1 VSAAAVTIVPG
12 APDAGPASGGCAVS
26 ADAFVL
32 PARIAEGRSGS
43 GPRFADDVWDVT
55 AFVPWTTGS
64 SRIDFTTIA
73 DSCQRQTAREFLY
86 SRINRAV
93 PVGGM
98 TARPMKIT
106 NLTREFSEV
115 RAILADFAA
124 AGAPRLADVTPALL
138 TGVLA
143 GWRTST
149 AAAAGK
155 AGVVRHMAAHGPFL
169 TDKLTFMPWL
179 GRTAN
184 QVAGRMPLGE
194 NTTPRIPEDVI
205 APLLKA
211 AVFYVCT
218 ASGDL
223 LAAKA
228 ELTALHA
235 AIAGMPRLSPG
246 QTRARLEAFVE
257 TRHRDGRGIPARP
270 GSGPAARQP
279 NLRLI
284 CLLAGIPSNASY
296 HREYLDDAARRTG
309 FEHGGLTTPL
319 SEGPLAGRAWRPGLE
334 TGSLDQELHH
344 LRTACWI
351 VIAYLS
357 GMRDPE
363 VRELAPGCAVTEP
376 GSDGRVRRKLRG
388 RVFKGRKLTGDEAD
402 WVVLGIVH
410 DAVAVLLQVND
421 HPTHLFGWDRGGKKE
436 LMRGVPGRVN
446 RFAAHCN
453 QLWSAP
459 GRPFIPDAG
468 GGPWSFD
475 ARQFRRSLAW
485 HIAHQP
491 FGVVAGARQYQHA
504 KVAVFEGYAGTS
516 QSGFAAEVEAEQNIA
531 RLDYLEDLYRRWNT
545 GEPAGG
551 GAARHIDAEFTRI
564 RADLA
569 DLPGTIASPA
579 RLRTMLQH
587 LSVILHPGV
596 LGDCFFQP
604 ATAACLTRAR
614 PAGTGR
620 PLPMLNSCL
629 SCPNARRTP
638 EHQPRLELARDQ
650 ARQALEAAG
659 KQALPPLQ
667 RAALDDHLSQLDQLI
682 CQCTSGKDGNPR

>member
-1 VSAAAVTIVPG
+1 MSAAAAAAVP
-12 APDAGPASGGCAVS
+12 AGGRPAVEFAVS
-26 ADAFVL
+26 PGAFVL
-32 PARIAEGRSGS
+32 PARITEGRSGD

-55 AFVPWTTGS
+55 AFVPWTTRS
-64 SRIDFTTIA
+64 SRIDFTAIA
-73 DSCQRQTAREFLY
+73 DPGQRRTAREFLY
-86 SRINRAV
+86 SRINRAI
-93 PVGGM
+93 PAGGA

-106 NLTREFSEV
+106 NLPGEFHEV
-115 RAILADFAA
+115 RAILADLAA

-143 GWRTST
+143 RWRTS
-149 AAAAGK
+149 AVAAAGK
-155 AGVVRHMAAHGPFL
+155 AGVVRHMAAHGPFR

-184 QVAGRMPLGE
+184 QVAGRMPLQE

-218 ASGDL
+218 AAGDL
-223 LAAKA
+223 LAAQA
-228 ELTALHA
+228 ELAGLHA
-235 AIAGMPRLSPG
+235 AIAGMPRLSAG
-246 QTRARLEAFVE
+246 QARARLEAFVE
-257 TRHRDGRGIPARP
+257 ARSREGRGMPSRQN
-270 GSGPAARQP
+270 SGPAVRQP
-279 NLRLI
+279 NRKLI
-284 CLLAGIPSNASY
+284 CLLAGIPSSAGY
-296 HREYLDDAARRTG
+296 HREYLDDAARRIG
-309 FEHGGLTTPL
+309 FEDGGLSTPR
-319 SEGPLAGRAWRPGLE
+319 SQGPGTGRPWRPGLDAS
-334 TGSLDQELHH
+334 SLDQELHH

-363 VRELAPGCAVTEP
+363 VRELTPACAVTEP
-376 GSDGRVRRKLRG
+376 GSDGRIRRKLRG
-388 RVFKGRKLTGDEAD
+388 RVFKGRKLSGDQAD
-402 WVVLGIVH
+402 WVVPGIVH
-410 DAVAVLLQVND
+410 DAVAVLRQVND

-436 LMRGVPGRVN
+436 LMRDVPSRVN

-459 GRPFIPDAG
+459 GRPFIPDAD
-468 GGPWSFD
+468 GGPWVFD

-531 RLDYLEDLYRRWNT
+531 RLDYLEDLYRDWNT
-545 GEPAGG
+545 GGPAGG
-551 GAARHIDAEFTRI
+551 GAARRIDAEFSRI

-587 LSVILHPGV
+587 LSITLHPGV

-604 ATAACLTRAR
+604 ATAACLKRAA

-638 EHQPRLELARDQ
+638 AHQPRLQQARDQ
-650 ARQALEAAG
+650 ARQALEETAG
-659 KQALPPLQ
+659 RPLPRLQ
-667 RAALDDHLSQLDQLI
+667 RAALNDHLSQLDQLI
-682 CQCTSGKDGNPR
+682 CQCTSGKDDIPR

>member
-1 VSAAAVTIVPG
+1 MSAAAADAVP
-12 APDAGPASGGCAVS
+12 AAGLPAVECAVRPG
-26 ADAFVL
+26 AFVL
-32 PARIAEGRSGS
+32 PARITEGRSGD

-55 AFVPWTTGS
+55 AFVPWTTVS
-64 SRIDFTTIA
+64 SRIDFTAIA
-73 DSCQRQTAREFLY
+73 DPGQRQTAREFLY

-93 PVGGM
+93 PVGGA

-106 NLTREFSEV
+106 NLPAEFCEV

-124 AGAPRLADVTPALL
+124 AGASRLADVTPVLL
-138 TGVLA
+138 AEVLTR
-143 GWRTST
+143 WRTS
-149 AAAAGK
+149 AAVAAGK

-169 TDKLTFMPWL
+169 TGQLTFMPWL

-184 QVAGRMPLGE
+184 QVAGRMPQHE

-218 ASGDL
+218 AAADL
-223 LAAKA
+223 LAAQA
-228 ELTALHA
+228 ELTGLHA
-235 AIAGMPRLSPG
+235 AVTGMPRLTPG
-246 QTRARLEAFVE
+246 EARARLRSFVDARAGE
-257 TRHRDGRGIPARP
+257 GRGMPSRP
-270 GSGPAARQP
+270 GSGAAARQP
-279 NLRLI
+279 NLSLI
-284 CLLAGIPSNASY
+284 RLLAGIPSNVSY
-296 HREYLDDAARRTG
+296 HREYLHDAATRIG
-309 FEHGGLTTPL
+309 FEDGGLSTHR
-319 SEGPLAGRAWRPGLE
+319 SEGPIAGRPWRPGLDAS
-334 TGSLDQELHH
+334 SLDDELHH

-376 GSDGRVRRKLRG
+376 GSDGRIRRKLRG

-410 DAVAVLLQVND
+410 DAVAVLRQVND

-446 RFAAHCN
+446 RFAVHCN

-468 GGPWSFD
+468 GSPWAFD

-531 RLDYLEDLYRRWNT
+531 RLDYLEDLYRGWNV
-545 GEPAGG
+545 GGPAGG
-551 GAARHIDAEFTRI
+551 GAARRIDAEFSRI
-564 RADLA
+564 RSDLT

-587 LSVILHPGV
+587 LSITLHPGV

-604 ATAACLTRAR
+604 ATAACLRRTA

-638 EHQPRLELARDQ
+638 AHQPRLEQARDQ
-650 ARQALEAAG
+650 ARQALEETG
-659 KQALPPLQ
+659 KRPLPPLQ
-667 RAALDDHLSQLDQLI
+667 RAALDDHLSQIDQLI
-682 CQCTSGKDGNPR
+682 CQCTSGKDDNPR

>member
-1 VSAAAVTIVPG
+1 MSAAAAAAAV
-12 APDAGPASGGCAVS
+12 PDAGPSAVECAVS
-26 ADAFVL
+26 PGVFVL
-32 PARIAEGRSGS
+32 PARITEGRSGD
-43 GPRFADDVWDVT
+43 GPRFDDDVWDVT
-55 AFVPWTTGS
+55 AFVPWTTRS
-64 SRIDFTTIA
+64 SRIDFTVIA
-73 DSCQRQTAREFLY
+73 DPGQRRTAREFLY
-86 SRINRAV
+86 SRINRAI
-93 PVGGM
+93 PVSGA

-106 NLTREFSEV
+106 NLAGEFGEV

-138 TGVLA
+138 AVALA
-143 GWRTST
+143 RWRTS
-149 AAAAGK
+149 AAVAAGK

-169 TDKLTFMPWL
+169 TDKLPFMPWL

-184 QVAGRMPLGE
+184 QVAGRMPLQE

-218 ASGDL
+218 AAGDL
-223 LAAKA
+223 LAAQA
-228 ELTALHA
+228 ELTGLHA
-235 AIAGMPRLSPG
+235 AIAGMPRLSTGEP
-246 QTRARLEAFVE
+246 RARLEAFVE
-257 TRHRDGRGIPARP
+257 ARAREGRGMPSREN
-270 GSGPAARQP
+270 SGPAARQP
-279 NLRLI
+279 NSRLT
-284 CLLAGIPSNASY
+284 CLLAGIPSSKDGY
-296 HREYLDDAARRTG
+296 HREYLDDAARRIG
-309 FEHGGLTTPL
+309 FEDGGLSTPR
-319 SEGPLAGRAWRPGLE
+319 SEGPIAGRPWRPGLDAS
-334 TGSLDQELHH
+334 SLDEELHH

-376 GSDGRVRRKLRG
+376 GSDGRIRRKLRG

-410 DAVAVLLQVND
+410 DAVAVLRQVND

-436 LMRGVPGRVN
+436 LMRDVPSRVN

-459 GRPFIPDAG
+459 GRPFIPDDG
-468 GGPWSFD
+468 GSPWSFD

-531 RLDYLEDLYRRWNT
+531 RLDYLEDLYRDWN
-545 GEPAGG
+545 GGGPAGG
-551 GAARHIDAEFTRI
+551 GGARRIDAEFSRI

-587 LSVILHPGV
+587 LSITLHPGV

-604 ATAACLTRAR
+604 ATAACLRRTA
-614 PAGTGR
+614 PAGAGR

-638 EHQPRLELARDQ
+638 AHRPRLEQARDQ

-659 KQALPPLQ
+659 KQARPPLQ
-667 RAALDDHLSQLDQLI
+667 RTALNDHLSQLDQLI
-682 CQCTSGKDGNPR
+682 CQCTSGKDDHPR